1 MDKITIGINQ
11 RIPIHILELALCA
24 ALQDDASPEYFSEL
38 AATEYNG
45 ENRIKKAVSVINKL
59 TIRNP
64 LFGYLHEHADVV
76 MAAMKNKLD
85 RPLLFGAVI
94 CAAYPFGFD
103 TLSIMGKYFHVQQQV
118 NSALITQRMASKYGS
133 NRSLPNALY
142 CVLPMFIWHYFVWRE
157 LRLSLTAALLDVT
170 PFCLVAILVMVAT
183 YFATAAI
190 SNLYLLL
197 ITRILLAAVIYV
209 GVLWLLK
216 AEILRECIGYIKK
229 RS

>member
-38 AATEYNG
+38 AASEYNG

-64 LFGYLHEHADVV
+64 LFDYLHKHADAVL
-76 MAAMKNKLD
+76 AAMKNKLD

-142 CVLPMFIWHYFVWRE
+142 CVLPMFIEAGLLNRPMAGIYEANRQERYSDFV
-157 LRLSLTAALLDVT
+157 LTLYRKAFVLNNPTYTMEDDIDSN
-170 PFCLVAILVMVAT
+170 PF
-183 YFATAAI
+183 FEF
-190 SNLYLLL
+190 
-197 ITRILLAAVIYV
+197 ITRNY
-209 GVLWLLK
+209 
-216 AEILRECIGYIKK
+216 
-229 RS
+229 

>member
-11 RIPIHILELALCA
+11 RIPIHILELALCS

-45 ENRIKKAVSVINKL
+45 ENRIKKAISVINKL

-64 LFGYLHEHADVV
+64 LFGYLHEHADAVLT
-76 MAAMKNKLD
+76 AMKNKLD

-142 CVLPMFIWHYFVWRE
+142 CVLPMFIEAGLLNRPMAGIYEANRQERYSDFV
-157 LRLSLTAALLDVT
+157 LTLYRKAFVLNNPSYTMEDDIDSNPFFEFVT
-170 PFCLVAILVMVAT
+170 RN
-183 YFATAAI
+183 Y
-190 SNLYLLL
+190 
-197 ITRILLAAVIYV
+197 
-209 GVLWLLK
+209 
-216 AEILRECIGYIKK
+216 
-229 RS
+229 

>member
-1 MDKITIGINQ
+1 MENIIIGINQ

-38 AATEYNG
+38 VATEYKG
-45 ENRIKKAVSVINKL
+45 ENRIKKAVSVVNKL

-64 LFGYLHEHADVV
+64 LFGYLHEHADAVL
-76 MAAMKNKLD
+76 AAMKNKHD

-118 NSALITQRMASKYGS
+118 NTTLITSKYGS

-142 CVLPMFIWHYFVWRE
+142 CVLPMFIEAGLLNRPVAGIYEAIRQERYSEFT
-157 LRLSLTAALLDVT
+157 LSLYRKTFVINNPTYTENDDIDSNPFFEFVT
-170 PFCLVAILVMVAT
+170 KN
-183 YFATAAI
+183 Y
-190 SNLYLLL
+190 
-197 ITRILLAAVIYV
+197 
-209 GVLWLLK
+209 
-216 AEILRECIGYIKK
+216 
-229 RS
+229 

>member
-45 ENRIKKAVSVINKL
+45 ENRIKKTVSVINKL

-64 LFGYLHEHADVV
+64 LFGYLNEHADAVL
-76 MAAMKNKLD
+76 AAMKNKLD

-103 TLSIMGKYFHVQQQV
+103 TLSIMGKYFHVGLFCKFTIDC
-118 NSALITQRMASKYGS
+118 STKIYAIPSK
-133 NRSLPNALY
+133 
-142 CVLPMFIWHYFVWRE
+142 
-157 LRLSLTAALLDVT
+157 
-170 PFCLVAILVMVAT
+170 
-183 YFATAAI
+183 
-190 SNLYLLL
+190 
-197 ITRILLAAVIYV
+197 
-209 GVLWLLK
+209 LK
-216 AEILRECIGYIKK
+216 GTKKYIRAKWQI
-229 RS
+229 

>member
-1 MDKITIGINQ
+1 MENITIGINQ

-24 ALQDDASPEYFSEL
+24 ALQDDASSEYFSEL
-38 AATEYNG
+38 VATEYKG

-64 LFGYLHEHADVV
+64 LFGYLHEHADAVL
-76 MAAMKNKLD
+76 AAMKNKHD

-118 NSALITQRMASKYGS
+118 NTNLITQRMASKYGS

-142 CVLPMFIWHYFVWRE
+142 CVLPMFIEAGLLNRPVAGIYEANRQERYSDFTLTLYRKAFVINNPTYTMDDDIDGNSFFE
-157 LRLSLTAALLDVT
+157 FT
-170 PFCLVAILVMVAT
+170 PRN
-183 YFATAAI
+183 Y
-190 SNLYLLL
+190 
-197 ITRILLAAVIYV
+197 
-209 GVLWLLK
+209 
-216 AEILRECIGYIKK
+216 
-229 RS
+229 

>member
-1 MDKITIGINQ
+1 MDNITIGINQ
-11 RIPIHILELALCA
+11 RIPIHILELALCT

-64 LFGYLHEHADVV
+64 LFGYLHEHADAV
-76 MAAMKNKLD
+76 MAAMKNKHD
-85 RPLLFGAVI
+85 RPLLYGAII

-142 CVLPMFIWHYFVWRE
+142 CVLPMFIEAGLLNRPMAGIYEAIRHERYSDFI
-157 LRLSLTAALLDVT
+157 LSLYRKAFVINNPTFTMEDDIDSN
-170 PFCLVAILVMVAT
+170 PFFEFIIRN
-183 YFATAAI
+183 Y
-190 SNLYLLL
+190 
-197 ITRILLAAVIYV
+197 
-209 GVLWLLK
+209 
-216 AEILRECIGYIKK
+216 
-229 RS
+229 

>member
-1 MDKITIGINQ
+1 MDNITIGINQ
-11 RIPIHILELALCA
+11 RIPIHILELALCT

-64 LFGYLHEHADVV
+64 LFGYLHEHADAV
-76 MAAMKNKLD
+76 MVAMKNKHD
-85 RPLLFGAVI
+85 RPLLYGAII

-142 CVLPMFIWHYFVWRE
+142 CVLPMFIEAGLLNRPMSGIYEAIRQERYSDFV
-157 LRLSLTAALLDVT
+157 LSLYHKAFVINNPTYTMEDDIDSN
-170 PFCLVAILVMVAT
+170 PFFEFIIRN
-183 YFATAAI
+183 Y
-190 SNLYLLL
+190 
-197 ITRILLAAVIYV
+197 
-209 GVLWLLK
+209 
-216 AEILRECIGYIKK
+216 
-229 RS
+229 

>member
-24 ALQDDASPEYFSEL
+24 APQDDASPEYFSEL

-85 RPLLFGAVI
+85 RPLLFAAVI

-103 TLSIMGKYFHVQQQV
+103 TLSVMGKYFHVQQQV

-142 CVLPMFIWHYFVWRE
+142 CVLPMFIEAGLLNRPMAGIYEANRQERYSDFV
-157 LRLSLTAALLDVT
+157 LTLYRKAFVLNNPTYTMEDDIDSN
-170 PFCLVAILVMVAT
+170 PFFEFIIRN
-183 YFATAAI
+183 Y
-190 SNLYLLL
+190 
-197 ITRILLAAVIYV
+197 
-209 GVLWLLK
+209 
-216 AEILRECIGYIKK
+216 
-229 RS
+229 

>member
-1 MDKITIGINQ
+1 MDNITIGINQ
-11 RIPIHILELALCA
+11 RIPIHILELALCT

-64 LFGYLHEHADVV
+64 LFGYLHEHADAV
-76 MAAMKNKLD
+76 MAAMKNKHD
-85 RPLLFGAVI
+85 RPLLYGAII

-142 CVLPMFIWHYFVWRE
+142 CVLPMFIEAGLLNRPMAGIYEAIRQERYSDFV
-157 LRLSLTAALLDVT
+157 LSLYRKAFVINNPTYTMEDDIDSN
-170 PFCLVAILVMVAT
+170 PF
-183 YFATAAI
+183 FEF
-190 SNLYLLL
+190 
-197 ITRILLAAVIYV
+197 VIRNY
-209 GVLWLLK
+209 
-216 AEILRECIGYIKK
+216 
-229 RS
+229 

>member
-1 MDKITIGINQ
+1 MENITIGINQ

-24 ALQDDASPEYFSEL
+24 ALQNDATPEYFSEL
-38 AATEYNG
+38 ASTEYKG

-64 LFGYLHEHADVV
+64 IFGYLHEHADTVL
-76 MAAMKNKLD
+76 AAMKNKHD

-118 NSALITQRMASKYGS
+118 NTTLITQRMASKYGS

-142 CVLPMFIWHYFVWRE
+142 CVLPCS
-157 LRLSLTAALLDVT
+157 LRQV
-170 PFCLVAILVMVAT
+170 C
-183 YFATAAI
+183 
-190 SNLYLLL
+190 
-197 ITRILLAAVIYV
+197 
-209 GVLWLLK
+209 
-216 AEILRECIGYIKK
+216 
-229 RS
+229 